1 MRISKGASHALTAVV
16 SLAVLAACSGSPEI
30 APAPLGQ
37 SAPSSQPSQTRPF
50 PNGRLNSI
58 PARQEGTVSN
68 HTASAPSFFRREG
81 KGKALIFVTESYNGF
96 VDIYLQSK
104 KHKMVGQITGL
115 YAPEGLAADTDGNL
129 YVTNYGP
136 TDKTPNILIYAPP
149 YTKGPKLTLDDGGF
163 PLSVAVSRSGVV
175 AAANFCSAPSCGTG
189 TASVTLYAKNS
200 AQPCATIA
208 DLTNF
213 AFVRGVTF
221 DHNGNLYVGGY
232 GPGPN
237 FTATVGEI
245 QGGCR
250 AKKIALLSTANP
262 LAYSYPLHMD
272 KAGRIA
278 IYDQDYD
285 SNTHVI
291 DAYDPPKKHSL
302 GSPVTTTVLRG
313 SYGYD
318 FAFLASGRDLWFSST
333 FSDTTDE
340 YDYPAGGAP
349 KSSVGNGDQ
358 PPYGVAVYPPLIP

>member
-1 MRISKGASHALTAVV
+1 MRISKIASHALNAVV
-16 SLAVLAACSGSPEI
+16 SLTVLAGCSGSPPM
-30 APAPLGQ
+30 APTPPGE
-37 SAPSSQPSQTRPF
+37 SGPWSPSSQTRPF
-50 PNGRLNSI
+50 QNGRLDGTLAI
-58 PARQEGTVSN
+58 RQGISYN
-68 HTASAPSFFRREG
+68 HPVLAPSFYRREG
-81 KGKALIFVTESYNGF
+81 IGKSLIFVTESYNGF

-115 YAPEGLAADTDGNL
+115 YAPEGLAADTDGSL

-136 TDKTPNILIYAPP
+136 DDKAPNILIYAPP
-149 YTKGPKLTLDDGGF
+149 YTNGPKSTLDDAGF
-163 PLSVAVSRSGVV
+163 PVSVAVSRSGVV
-175 AAANFCSAPSCGTG
+175 AAANFCSAPSCGTD

-221 DHNGNLYVGGY
+221 DHKGNLYVGGY
-232 GPGPN
+232 GSGPT
-237 FTATVGEI
+237 FTANVGEI

-250 AKKIALLSTANP
+250 AKKIALLSTTNP

-278 IYDQDYD
+278 IYDRDYG

-302 GSPVTTTVLRG
+302 GSPITTTVLTG

-318 FAFLASGRDLWFSST
+318 FAFLASGRDLWFTST
-333 FSDTTDE
+333 FSYTTDE

-349 KSSVGNGDQ
+349 KSSISNGDQ
-358 PPYGVAVYPPLIP
+358 PPYGVAVYPPLVP